1 MLNRMQSSKTIR
13 FSRSLV
19 MFLCR
24 FSDVRGGMALAE
36 ALNQIQPGMYNMVVE
51 KIIIAELSS
60 PTARNSDD
68 KKKLVLGLS
77 RMIGETVALLG

>member
-1 MLNRMQSSKTIR
+1 MLNRMQASKTIR
-13 FSRSLV
+13 FSRSFV

-24 FSDVRGGMALAE
+24 FADVRGGMALAE
-36 ALNQIQPGMYNMVVE
+36 ALNQIQAGMYNMVVE

-60 PTARNSDD
+60 PVARNSED

-77 RMIGETVALLG
+77 RMIGETVTLLG

>member
-1 MLNRMQSSKTIR
+1 
-13 FSRSLV
+13 

-24 FSDVRGGMALAE
+24 FSDIRGGMALAE
-36 ALNQIQPGMYNMVVE
+36 ALNGIQNGMYNMVVE

-60 PTARNSDD
+60 SVARNSED

-77 RMIGETVALLG
+77 RMIGETVSLLG